1 MMSKTLLTGKTL
13 FFLLFLC
20 CRCFVALAQ
29 HDLNFTA
36 LTTKDGLSSNT
47 VSVIWKDHTGLM
59 WIGTSDGL
67 NKFDGTNFTIYR
79 HNAQDST
86 SIPANEI
93 LSICEDHLGRMW
105 VGTGGGGL
113 AYYDRRHN
121 SFVSRHANADWPN
134 LRDISA
140 RAICEDHMNNLWVGS
155 YGTLRKI
162 DFRTNKILKVPLG
175 KLPDSFV
182 VLSLFEDSKQ
192 RMWVGTNN
200 GVYLFDLK
208 SGKSSLMSHSDV
220 APASISD
227 NVVKSITEDLKG
239 NMWFGTTKGLNLLM
253 PDGKSFRNFRHA
265 DNNPQSLS
273 CDDIY
278 VIEPAGDNKLWLGT
292 EEGLNIFDLCSFKS
306 FKIGPDIRKIFSLTN
321 KSVKSIYIDK
331 SGIFWLGT
339 YQGGINKYDRNL
351 PLFNLKRSNALDP
364 RGLASPL
371 VTSFAEYKTDQVFVG
386 TDGGSVNLFDQKTGL
401 FTHYGQGSPLGHLSV
416 LALKLDTRGSLW
428 VGAFHKGLFQLNPI
442 TGQFKKISTG
452 AGDSDI
458 NNKDIRCIEEDS
470 RGRIWV
476 GTLGSGI
483 NVYNPETGTF
493 IKYTKNARRKGEM
506 LLPLNGYISTISE
519 SKDGE
524 IWVGSLGTGIAVFN
538 PGLGKFRVY
547 NRGNSS
553 LANDGVLCTFH
564 DSAGNTWVGTNG
576 GGLSLFNR
584 KNGKFITYAEREGLS
599 SGIVH
604 KILQDENGVLW
615 LSTDQGIC
623 CFDPV
628 SKKIKNF
635 TTHNGVQNSPFIS
648 GSGMQS
654 TRGELFFGGQDG
666 FNYFDPKLLPNNH
679 AIPKILLTELKVSNN
694 TVYPSEGSPLKEN
707 ISIAKDIRL
716 AYGQN
721 FAISYVALNYTTPQ
735 QNKYSYKLIDFD
747 KEWNFVGTSRI
758 AYYTNI
764 DPGNYTFQVRASNND
779 GTWNDQ
785 VTTIHIE
792 VRPPLWRTAY
802 AYIAYVLIVLFLL
815 FYIRHR
821 GIQKIRMQFAL
832 EQEKAKA
839 KQLIEQERSE
849 AEKLRELDL
858 LKIKFLTNLSHEFR
872 TPISLI
878 LAPADKL
885 LSAPIDP
892 AISGQVNV
900 MRRNARRLLNLVNQ
914 LLDFRKMEEQELK
927 LNLVPGD
934 IIAFIKEA
942 ADSFR
947 DLSERKKIDFRLNAE
962 SEHLLVAF
970 DHNKIE
976 RIIFNLLSNAF
987 KFTKEGG
994 TVSLNVACDD
1004 SSVAG
1009 EKCLFRLE
1017 FIDNGT
1023 GILAEVQEKIFE
1035 RFYQCENAVSI
1046 LNQGSGIGLSITRE
1060 FVELHGGTIAVT
1072 STPGRGSI
1080 FTINLPLTPL
1090 PVQDEPKM
1098 PDNDDFPEE
1107 NAVSGIDVSEQEVPG
1122 VSVQLPTVLL
1132 VEDND
1137 EMRYYLKDNLKALY
1151 QVVEAANGKEGWQKA
1166 LSCHPQLIVSDISMP
1181 EMNGIELS
1189 KKIKADKR
1197 TAHIPVILL
1206 TAITG
1211 EEEQLKGLKTGANDY
1226 LTKPFN
1232 FEILNAKIKN
1242 LLMLNRTLKDTYSKQ
1257 IHVQGNDIEIE
1268 SGDAKLLNN
1277 IVRYIEDK
1285 LNDPELSVEELS
1297 RHVGMSRGSLY
1308 TKLLELTGLTPLE
1321 YIRSVKLDKAV
1332 ILLEKSDYNVAQIAY
1347 MTGFGTPSWFSNK
1360 FKAKYNMLPSEY
1372 QNSKRK
1378 EKDRQLTQETA

>member
-1 MMSKTLLTGKTL
+1 MMPKTPLTGKA
-13 FFLLFLC
+13 FIFLLFLC
-20 CRCFVALAQ
+20 CRCCMAVAQ
-29 HDLNFTA
+29 RDLNFTA
-36 LTTKDGLSSNT
+36 FTTKDGLSANT
-47 VSVIWKDHTGLM
+47 VSVIWKDRMGLM

-79 HNAQDST
+79 HDAQDST

-121 SFVSRHANADWPN
+121 SFVSRRAGADWPN

-140 RAICEDHMNNLWVGS
+140 RAICEDHMNNLWIGS

-162 DFRTNKILKVPLG
+162 DFRTNKILKIPLG
-175 KLPDSFV
+175 KIPDSFV

-192 RMWVGTNN
+192 RMWAGTNN
-200 GVYLFDLK
+200 GVYVFDLK
-208 SGKSSLMSHSDV
+208 SGKTSLLSHSD
-220 APASISD
+220 ANPASISD
-227 NVVKSITEDLKG
+227 NVIKSVTEDAKG
-239 NMWFGTTKGLNLLM
+239 NMWFGTTRGLNLLM
-253 PDGKSFRNFRHA
+253 PDGKSFRSFRHA
-265 DNNPQSLS
+265 DNDPESLS
-273 CDDIY
+273 SDDIY

-292 EEGLNIFDLCSFKS
+292 EEGLNIFDLSGYTS
-306 FKIGPDIRKIFSLTN
+306 FKIGPDIRKIFSLAN

-339 YQGGINKYDRNL
+339 YQGGLNKYDRNL

-364 RGLASPL
+364 KGLASPL
-371 VTSFAEYKTDQVFVG
+371 VTSFAEYKNDLVFVG
-386 TDGGSVNLFDQKTGL
+386 TDGGGVNLFDQKTGL
-401 FTHYGQGSPLGHLSV
+401 FTHYGEGSLAGHLSV
-416 LALKLDTRGSLW
+416 LALKLDRRGSLW
-428 VGAFHKGLFQLNPI
+428 VGTFHKGLFQLDPI
-442 TGQFKKISTG
+442 TGRFRKISTG
-452 AGDSDI
+452 TGDNEI

-476 GTLGSGI
+476 GTLGGGV
-483 NVYNPETGTF
+483 NLYNPETGVF
-493 IKYTKNARRKGEM
+493 IKYIKNARHKGEIP
-506 LLPLNGYISTISE
+506 LSLNGYISTISE
-519 SKDGE
+519 NKDGE
-524 IWVGSLGTGIAVFN
+524 VWVGSLGTGIAVFN
-538 PGLGKFRVY
+538 HDLGKFKIY
-547 NRGNSS
+547 NRSNSN
-553 LANDGVLCTFH
+553 LTNDGVLCTFH
-564 DSAGNTWVGTNG
+564 DRAGNTWVGTNG
-576 GGLSLFNR
+576 GGLSLFN
-584 KNGKFITYAEREGLS
+584 KKDSKFITYTDREGLS

-615 LSTDQGIC
+615 LSTDQGIYS
-623 CFDPV
+623 FDPV
-628 SKKIKNF
+628 SKKFKNF

-648 GSGMQS
+648 GSGMHS

-666 FNYFDPKLLPNNH
+666 FNYFDPKLLPNNQ
-679 AIPKILLTELKVSNN
+679 AIPKVLLTELKVSNN
-694 TVYPSEGSPLKEN
+694 IVYPGETSSLRED
-707 ISIAKDIRL
+707 ISIAKNIRL

-721 FAISYVALNYTTPQ
+721 FSISYVALNYTTPQ
-735 QNKYSYKLIDFD
+735 QNKYCYKLIGFD
-747 KEWNFVGTSRI
+747 KEWNFVGNSKT

-785 VTTIHIE
+785 VSTIHIE
-792 VRPPLWRTAY
+792 VQPPLWRTIY
-802 AYIAYVLIVLFLL
+802 AYIAYVLIVLCLL
-815 FYIRHR
+815 FYIRRR
-821 GIQKIRMQFAL
+821 GIQKIKTKFAL
-832 EQEKAKA
+832 EQEKEKA
-839 KQLIEQERSE
+839 RQLIEQERRES
-849 AEKLRELDL
+849 EKLHELDM
-858 LKIKFLTNLSHEFR
+858 LKIKFITNLSHEFR

-892 AISGQVNV
+892 AVSGQVHV

-914 LLDFRKMEEQELK
+914 LLDFRKMEERELK

-947 DLSERKKIDFRLNAE
+947 DLSERKKIGFRLNAE
-962 SEHLLVAF
+962 PGHLLAAF
-970 DHNKIE
+970 DHDKIE

-987 KFTKEGG
+987 KFTREGG
-994 TVSLNVACDD
+994 TVALNISCGE
-1004 SSVAG
+1004 SKVAG
-1009 EKCLFRLE
+1009 EKCSLRLE
-1017 FIDNGT
+1017 FIDNGS
-1023 GILAEVQEKIFE
+1023 GIPAEVQQKIFE
-1035 RFYQCENAVSI
+1035 RFYQYENAVSI

-1072 STPGRGSI
+1072 STPGKGSM
-1080 FTINLPLTPL
+1080 FTVNLPVTAL
-1090 PVQDEPKM
+1090 PVLDLPQIPGMDE
-1098 PDNDDFPEE
+1098 DPEE
-1107 NAVSGIDVSEQEVPG
+1107 NKESEATVFEYEAAGASAQVPA
-1122 VSVQLPTVLL
+1122 VLL
-1132 VEDND
+1132 VEDNE
-1137 EMRYYLKDNLKALY
+1137 EMRYYLKDNLKAHY
-1151 QVVEAANGKEGWQKA
+1151 QVVEAANGREGWQKA

-1181 EMNGIELS
+1181 EMSGIELS

-1257 IHVQGNDIEIE
+1257 IHVCGNDVEIE

-1332 ILLEKSDYNVAQIAY
+1332 MLLEKSDYNVAQIAY

-1378 EKDRQLTQETA
+1378 DRQVTQAAS

>member
-1 MMSKTLLTGKTL
+1 MMSKTPITGKAL

-20 CRCFVALAQ
+20 CRCCPVLAQ
-29 HDLNFTA
+29 HDLNFTT
-36 LTTKDGLSSNT
+36 LTTKEGLSSNT
-47 VSVIWKDHTGLM
+47 VSVIWKDRTGLM
-59 WIGTSDGL
+59 WIGTNDGL

-79 HNAQDST
+79 HDAQDST

-121 SFVSRHANADWPN
+121 AFISRSASADWPN

-162 DFRTNKILKVPLG
+162 DFRTNKILKIQLG
-175 KLPDSFV
+175 KVSDSFV

-192 RMWVGTNN
+192 RMWAGTNI
-200 GVYLFDLK
+200 GVYMFDLK
-208 SGKSSLMSHSDV
+208 TGKSSLLAHSDV
-220 APASISD
+220 DPLSISD
-227 NVVKSITEDLKG
+227 NVVKSVTEDANG
-239 NMWFGTTKGLNLLM
+239 NIWFGTTRGLNLLM
-253 PDGKSFRNFRHA
+253 PDGKSFRSFRHS
-265 DNNPQSLS
+265 DNHPESLS
-273 CDDIY
+273 SDDIY
-278 VIEPAGDNKLWLGT
+278 VIAPAGDNKLWLGT
-292 EEGLNIFDLCSFKS
+292 EEGLNIFDISGFTSVKVR
-306 FKIGPDIRKIFSLTN
+306 PDIRKIFSLTN
-321 KSVKSIYIDK
+321 KSVKSIFIDK
-331 SGIFWLGT
+331 NGIFWLGT
-339 YQGGINKYDRNL
+339 YQGGVNKYDRNL

-364 RGLASPL
+364 QGLASPL

-386 TDGGSVNLFDQKTGL
+386 TDGGGVHLFDQKTGL
-401 FTHYGQGSPLGHLSV
+401 FTRYGQGTSMGHLSV
-416 LALKLDTRGSLW
+416 LALKLDKHGSLW
-428 VGAFHKGLFQLNPI
+428 VGTFHQGLFQLDPI
-442 TGQFKKISTG
+442 SGRVRKISTG
-452 AGDSDI
+452 DKGNEI

-476 GTLGSGI
+476 GTLGGGV
-483 NVYNPETGTF
+483 NLYNPETGVF
-493 IKYTKNARRKGEM
+493 VKYTKNARHADEVP
-506 LLPLNGYISTISE
+506 LPLNGYISTISE
-519 SKDGE
+519 SKNGE
-524 IWVGSLGTGIAVFN
+524 IWIGSLGTGIAVFN
-538 PGLGKFRVY
+538 QETGKFRVY
-547 NRGNSS
+547 NRSNSN

-564 DSAGNTWVGTNG
+564 DHAGNTWVGTNG
-576 GGLSLFNR
+576 GGLSLFNS
-584 KNGKFITYAEREGLS
+584 KNSKFITYAERQGLS

-604 KILQDENGVLW
+604 KILEGENGVLW

-623 CFDPV
+623 SFDPV
-628 SKKIKNF
+628 SKKFKNF
-635 TTHNGVQNSPFIS
+635 TTHNGVQNSPFNS

-666 FNYFDPKLLPNNH
+666 FNYFDPKILPNSH
-679 AIPKILLTELKVSNN
+679 AIPKVLLTELKVSNN
-694 TVYPSEGSPLKEN
+694 IVYPGENSALKEN
-707 ISIAKDIRL
+707 ISIAKTIGLD
-716 AYGQN
+716 YGQN
-721 FAISYVALNYTTPQ
+721 FSISYVALNYTTPQ
-735 QNKYSYKLIDFD
+735 QNKYSYKLIGFE
-747 KEWNFVGTSRI
+747 KEWNFVGSSKI

-792 VRPPLWRTAY
+792 VRPPVWRTVY
-802 AYIAYVLIVLFLL
+802 AYIVYVLVVLCLL
-815 FYIRHR
+815 LYIRHR
-821 GIQKIRMQFAL
+821 GIRKIRMQFAL
-832 EQEKAKA
+832 EQEKEKA
-839 KQLIEQERSE
+839 KQLIEQERRES
-849 AEKLRELDL
+849 EKLHELDL

-892 AISGQVNV
+892 AISGQVHV
-900 MRRNARRLLNLVNQ
+900 MKRNARRLLNLVNQ

-927 LNLVPGD
+927 LNLIPGD
-934 IIAFIKEA
+934 MIAFIKEA

-962 SEHLLVAF
+962 PEHLLVAF
-970 DHNKIE
+970 DHDKIE

-994 TVSLNVACDD
+994 VVSLNVVCDE
-1004 SSVAG
+1004 SGAAA
-1009 EKCLFRLE
+1009 EKCALRLE
-1017 FIDNGT
+1017 VIDNGA
-1023 GILAEVQEKIFE
+1023 GIPAEIQQKIFE
-1035 RFYQCENAVSI
+1035 RFYQYENAVSI

-1060 FVELHGGTIAVT
+1060 FVELHGGTISVA
-1072 STPGRGSI
+1072 STPGKGSV
-1080 FTINLPLTPL
+1080 FTVNLPVTTL
-1090 PVQDEPKM
+1090 PVKNEPEVLKSIEH
-1098 PDNDDFPEE
+1098 PEE
-1107 NAVSGIDVSEQEVPG
+1107 DPAAGITASEEVAAEVSAR
-1122 VSVQLPTVLL
+1122 LPTVLL
-1132 VEDND
+1132 VEDNE

-1151 QVVEAANGKEGWQKA
+1151 SVVEAANGKEGWQKA

-1189 KKIKADKR
+1189 KKIKSDKR
-1197 TAHIPVILL
+1197 TNHIPVILL

-1211 EEEQLKGLKTGANDY
+1211 EEEQLKGLETGANDY

-1257 IHVQGNDIEIE
+1257 IHVCGNDIEIE

-1372 QNSKRK
+1372 QNLKR
-1378 EKDRQLTQETA
+1378 KDRQVTQEAL